1 MQFLR
6 TLFWVVIAVV
16 AVIFAFNNWT
26 QVTVSLWGGLRVDAK
41 LPILLLV
48 AFLIGLLPLFVVH
61 RATRWTL
68 KRRLDNAER
77 SLAELRGLPTPV
89 SATAPVVT
97 TPTEPFAPVVR

>member
-68 KRRLDNAER
+68 RRRLDNAER
-77 SLAELRGLPTPV
+77 SLAELRGLP
-89 SATAPVVT
+89 ATVPIGNPVVV

>member
-26 QVTVSLWGGLRVDAK
+26 QVTVNLWGGLRVDAK

-48 AFLIGLLPLFVVH
+48 AFLVGLVPLFVVH
-61 RATRWTL
+61 RAMRWTL
-68 KRRLDNAER
+68 RRRRDNAER
-77 SLAELRGLPTPV
+77 SRAELRGPIVTD
-89 SATAPVVT
+89 ATLAAPGD
-97 TPTEPFAPVVR
+97 PFPPAAR

>member
-26 QVTVSLWGGLRVDAK
+26 QVTISLWGGLRVDAK

-48 AFLIGLLPLFVVH
+48 AFLIGLLPLFIVH

-77 SLAELRGLPTPV
+77 SLAELRTPPAAVAVTDPMTATPV
-89 SATAPVVT
+89 
-97 TPTEPFAPVVR
+97 EPFPPVVR